1 MQVFVFVVPGALSY
15 HSDLTLSGSEI
26 TLFHC
31 CPLKRVGAVFTP
43 TYKATRTRPLVLERL
58 LSTHCRARQNVGRHW
73 VPAREAIDAK

>member
-15 HSDLTLSGSEI
+15 HSDLTLSRSEI

-43 TYKATRTRPLVLERL
+43 TL
-58 LSTHCRARQNVGRHW
+58 QGNQ
-73 VPAREAIDAK
+73 D